1 LRNIFYILFLFCF
14 KLSFSQSYLDSLNV
28 KLKNAKND
36 SVKIVTYYKASFSEK
51 LNQQQ
56 KDSLIFLIGELGK
69 NSKLKRLYSYAIFKQ
84 GYYYDNFK
92 KYDNALESYILA
104 LKEAEK
110 VKNLYVQA
118 ICHNRIGDV
127 YSNEKKYTIA
137 IRQYHYSIP
146 IAKLINDS
154 ADLSENYNA
163 LGTIYKNINQ
173 ADSSL
178 FYHFKALEIRLK
190 FGKKTSLANSYNNIG
205 LIYKKIKDYDNAI
218 NFLNKGLQIRLKLN
232 DIKGVSGSKINIGN
246 VLNLKK
252 EYKEALIHLEEGT
265 KLAYENK
272 LGDFYCNGLLGIQ
285 SSLFGLKKYK
295 ECCLV
300 WEKYKI
306 ANDSL
311 EKEKNNNELQELE
324 IKYNSEK
331 KDAELKFKSE
341 QIKNKTEQNAKQ
353 KILIIASVVALLM
366 ALIAVIFIYRSFVLN
381 KRNAKQLAIKN
392 LLIEEKNKE
401 ITDSINYA
409 KLIQQSL
416 LASET
421 ILTKNLKDY
430 FILYKPKDIVSGDF
444 YWATETNNGFLMACV
459 DCTGHGVP
467 GAFMSLI
474 GKENL
479 DKAAVTSSSPKQ
491 ILSLLNNGVK
501 KSLNQN
507 ENNTNRDGM
516 DISLINIQYLND
528 GKTKIDYA
536 GANRSLLILRKNNS
550 IVEEIKSTKSAIGGF
565 TSNEQEFDE
574 TEIILDSG
582 DLVFMSTD
590 GYADQFG
597 SEKNKKM
604 TTKKFKEILLE
615 NKNIQISEIENNLET
630 FFTNFKGKLDQVDDV
645 LVIGLRV

>member
-1 LRNIFYILFLFCF
+1 MCF
-14 KLSFSQSYLDSLNV
+14 KLSYSQSYLDSLNL
-28 KLKNAKND
+28 KIKNAKND
-36 SVKIVTYYKASFSEK
+36 SVKIDTYYKASFSEK
-51 LNQQQ
+51 LNQEQ

-69 NSKLKRLYSYAIFKQ
+69 NSKLKRLNSYAIFKQ
-84 GYYYDNFK
+84 GYYYDSFK
-92 KYDNALESYILA
+92 KYDKALESYILA
-104 LKEAEK
+104 LKEAEN
-110 VKNLYVQA
+110 VSNLYVQV

-127 YSNEKKYTIA
+127 YSNDGKYKIA

-146 IAKLINDS
+146 IAKLIYDS
-154 ADLSENYNA
+154 TDLSENYNA

-173 ADSSL
+173 TDSSL

-190 FGKKTSLANSYNNIG
+190 NGKKKYLANTYNNIG
-205 LIYKKIKDYDNAI
+205 LIYKKTKDYDNAI
-218 NFLNKGLQIRLKLN
+218 SFLNKGLQIRSKLN

-265 KLAYENK
+265 KLAFENK
-272 LGDFYCNGLLGIQ
+272 IGNFYCNGLLGIQ
-285 SSLFGLKKYK
+285 SSLFNLKKYK
-295 ECCLV
+295 ECCLI
-300 WEKYKI
+300 WEKYKN
-306 ANDSL
+306 AKDSI
-311 EKEKNNNELQELE
+311 ESEKNNNELQELE

-331 KDAELKFKSE
+331 KDAELKLKSE

-353 KILIIASVVALLM
+353 KNLIIASVVALLM
-366 ALIAVIFIYRSFVLN
+366 SLIAVIFIYRSFVLN
-381 KRNAKQLAIKN
+381 KRNAKQLAFKN

-421 ILTKNLKDY
+421 ILKKNLKDY

-444 YWATETNNGFLMACV
+444 YWAAETNNGFLMACV

-479 DKAAVTSSSPKQ
+479 DKAAAISSSPKQ
-491 ILSLLNNGVK
+491 VLSLLNVGVK

-516 DISLINIQYLND
+516 DIALININYLAN
-528 GKTKIDYA
+528 GKTKINYA
-536 GANRSLLILRKNNS
+536 GANRSLLILRKSNS
-550 IVEEIKSTKSAIGGF
+550 IVEEIKSTKTAIGGF
-565 TSNEQEFDE
+565 TSNEQEFNE

-582 DLVFMSTD
+582 DLVFMTTD

-597 SEKNKKM
+597 FEKNKKM
-604 TTKKFKEILLE
+604 TTKKFKEILLN
-615 NKNIQISEIENNLET
+615 NKNTQISEMKSNLEN
-630 FFTNFKGKLDQVDDV
+630 FFIYFRGKLDQVDDV
-645 LVIGLRV
+645 LVIGLKF